1 MNYFV
6 TAIGTGSGKSVTS
19 AIMAQ
24 ALQADYWK
32 PVQAGYPTDTDT
44 VRNLVDNPKSI
55 FHNEAFVLKA
65 AESPHSASKKENIK
79 IKLNELII
87 PSTDN
92 TLVVEGVGGVLVPLN
107 DREFIIDL
115 VPRVESEV
123 ILVADL
129 YLGCINHTLLTLEL
143 LRERNYRVKGIIFN
157 GENSPETERIIMEH
171 TNIPCLLKIRPQEVI
186 NERIINHYAIEFLKN
201 WDEKLEY

>member
-19 AIMAQ
+19 AIIAQ

-32 PVQAGYPTDTDT
+32 PVQAGFPTDTDT

-65 AESPHSASKKENIK
+65 AESPHSASKKENIN
-79 IKLNELII
+79 IKLNEIII
-87 PSTDN
+87 PSTEN
-92 TLVVEGVGGVLVPLN
+92 TLIVEGVGGVLVPLN
-107 DREFIIDL
+107 NKEFIIDL

-123 ILVADL
+123 IVVADL

-157 GENSPETERIIMEH
+157 GEHAPETERIIMEH
-171 TNIPCLLKIRPQEVI
+171 TSVPCLLKIRPQEVV
-186 NERIINHYAIEFLKN
+186 NERMINHYAIEFLKN